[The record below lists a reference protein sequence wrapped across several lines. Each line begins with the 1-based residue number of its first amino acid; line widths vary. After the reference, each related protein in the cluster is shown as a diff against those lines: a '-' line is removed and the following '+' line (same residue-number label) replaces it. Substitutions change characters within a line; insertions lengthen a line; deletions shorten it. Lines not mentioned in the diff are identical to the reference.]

1 MENNL
6 KKYTTIDWKR
16 ALIML
21 MPPVLRKKK
30 HASWLQV
37 LLTPLSNIYDDT
49 LYKMQH
55 TGQVVYLEK
64 VLNEL
69 FNKERVYDPNLSTRQ
84 KADLGLI
91 FIDDA
96 NRPKVQYLYT
106 HPEILEGADSIDI
119 YTRNE
124 EDNDREFNSFLY
136 LSSDLDFSTTEYFNF
151 RINIPDDILKTTNT
165 YLNEVN
171 SMDMVSYPINK
182 KQGMLETMSDA
193 LVYDE
198 NQAHPYSPHPDAVK
212 IQTPRFH
219 KVVNFYKLVAKS
231 YETRKYTYKNSEV
244 PSLKTRQ

>member
-21 MPPVLRKKK
+21 MPPVLRKMK

-55 TGQVVYLEK
+55 NGQVIYLEK

-69 FNKERVYDPNLSTRQ
+69 FNKSKTYQYYETTQ
-84 KADLGLI
+84 EKANNGLI

-96 NRPKVQYLYT
+96 DRPTVQYLYT
-106 HPEILEGADSIDI
+106 HDEIENGLPPIVTYTQNPEEKKDF
-119 YTRNE
+119 RN
-124 EDNDREFNSFLY
+124 FLY
-136 LSSDLDFSTTEYFNF
+136 LASDLDLSSTEYFNF
-151 RINIPDDILKTTNT
+151 RINIPEAILENAGTF
-165 YLNEVN
+165 LNEVKAIEK
-171 SMDMVSYPINK
+171 SSIPIIK
-182 KQGMLETMSDA
+182 KQRMIEEKSDV
-193 LVYDE
+193 LVYDGK
-198 NQAHPYSPHPDAVK
+198 HPFSNHPDAVK

-231 YETRKYTYKNSEV
+231 YETRRYLYTDSEND
-244 PSLKTRQ
+244 SDITIL